1 MISKKEAA
9 EVLLNDLARKVAA
22 LCDEQMVEDAR
33 AILKQPVYRYLKD
46 IEEEQDKSSRVRWA
60 PWNRSPSFLKGI

>member
-46 IEEEQDKSSRVRWA
+46 IEEEQDDSH
-60 PWNRSPSFLKGI
+60 